1 MIQYAGRQPWM
12 QPRPEAMY
20 RRTAIFLL
28 TFVFAASVYR
38 AATQSVTTDEAFSY
52 NLLLNGSWSRLFG
65 GYDAAHHVLYS
76 VVAKFS
82 ITFFGLSEL
91 TLRLPAL
98 AACLLYLVAV
108 YRLFHRLLPDS
119 PFFLLPLAL
128 TTVNPHLMDF
138 FSAAR
143 GYGLALALLLWSLNQ
158 SLTYLEAPHRS
169 ALRRT
174 GLTLALAA
182 SANLTL
188 LVPAAACGILLAL
201 AMLLDPRLGEHLPSR
216 GRVWFLIDNLF
227 LPFVLT
233 AFVILVLPLTK
244 ARLDHFYFGASHLR
258 ESLQTLVDMSYFH
271 HPLSAWLA
279 GVLPGPGFWGPLW
292 TTLAPIVI
300 AAAFLASSL
309 LAFRAVRAGGF
320 TKLSFPCRTLFFAG
334 GTLSFSVLALL
345 AAHHF
350 AGVRLPYART
360 GLYFIPL
367 LIVTLTAMAAAVR
380 HHPALRRA
388 LGCPLTALGVLSLV
402 QSAAQFQC
410 NHFGEWRFDRST
422 KRIVELI
429 RSEQFRAPR
438 SAVRI
443 GASWVFEPT
452 LNFYRRRYR
461 LEWITPVARGNPD
474 AEFDYYVLLSED
486 QAVASKRDLRILFAD
501 PFAGVLLAAPRAPL
515 EAIDEP
521 PVRE

>member
-1 MIQYAGRQPWM
+1 
-12 QPRPEAMY
+12 MY
-20 RRTAIFLL
+20 RRTAFFLL
-28 TFVFAASVYR
+28 SPVFAASVYR
-38 AATQSVTTDEAFSY
+38 AATQSVTTDEALSY
-52 NLLLNGSWSRLFG
+52 KLFLSGSWSRLFG

-76 VVAKFS
+76 ILAKFS
-82 ITFFGLSEL
+82 VTLFGLSEL

-108 YRLFHRLLPDS
+108 SRLFRRILPDG

-143 GYGLALALLLWSLNQ
+143 GYGLALALLLLALGQ
-158 SLTYLEAPHRS
+158 ALGYLETPDPNT
-169 ALRRT
+169 LRRT
-174 GLTLALAA
+174 GLTLAFAV

-188 LVPAAACGILLAL
+188 FVPASACGALLAL
-201 AMLLDPRLGEHLPSR
+201 AILLDPRLGAHLPFRSR
-216 GRVWFLIDNLF
+216 IWFLIDNLF

-258 ESLQTLVDMSYFH
+258 ESLHTLVEMSYFH
-271 HPLSAWLA
+271 HPLPARLA
-279 GVLPGPGFWGPLW
+279 GVLPGPGFWLPLW
-292 TTLAPIVI
+292 TALAPIVL
-300 AAAFLASSL
+300 AAAV
-309 LAFRAVRAGGF
+309 LAFTVLTVRAVRGGGF
-320 TKLSFPCRTLFFAG
+320 STLRLPSRALFLAG
-334 GTLSFSVLALL
+334 GTLSLSVLALL

-350 AGVRLPYART
+350 AGIPLPYART

-367 LIVTLTAMAAAVR
+367 LIVTLTAVAAAVR
-380 HHPALRRA
+380 HHPALRWA
-388 LGCPLTALGVLSLV
+388 LGRPLTALGVLSLV
-402 QSAAQFQC
+402 QFAAHFQC

-429 RSEQFRAPR
+429 RSDHLRARR
-438 SAVRI
+438 SQVRV
-443 GASWVFEPT
+443 GATWPLEPT

-461 LEWITPVARGNPD
+461 LAWMTPVERGNPD

-486 QAVASKRDLRILFAD
+486 QAVASKRGLKILFAD
-501 PFAGVLLAAPRAPL
+501 PFAEVLLASSPAL
-515 EAIDEP
+515 VEAIDESSA
-521 PVRE
+521 RE